1 MMKRLGYDYQ
11 SDHFLVLLICVEATM
26 IDSDIDMHLNF

>member
-1 MMKRLGYDYQ
+1 MTIRL

-26 IDSDIDMHLNF
+26 IDSDIDMLLNF